1 VTIMVKATQAST
13 IALWRNHWL
22 ANPNISSTEMRLV
35 WASIQNEAEGTGN
48 TAISAGSVSKYAH
61 MFKAEALQAGVV
73 KFKESGMES
82 LEAIEGP
89 FEAFDSKAELYL
101 LQSQLVGVAVTIENV
116 SNKVRLYGDAVT
128 VALTLLEDAQVMD
141 SLVERAETA
150 ERELAQMEAKVERAE
165 AIAREERDK
174 RISQGIT
181 HGDATGR

>member
-1 VTIMVKATQAST
+1 
-13 IALWRNHWL
+13 
-22 ANPNISSTEMRLV
+22 
-35 WASIQNEAEGTGN
+35 
-48 TAISAGSVSKYAH
+48 